1 MLTREELL
9 KTAALAKLELSE
21 DEIPALLRE
30 MEEIIAFAGRIDAAA
45 PEDFPSLTGV
55 PVCPLREDIPAPC
68 FPQSEI
74 LREAGGGCEGFFQLL
89 GRR

>member
-1 MLTREELL
+1 MFTREELL
-9 KTAALAKLELSE
+9 KTAALAQLELSE

-30 MEEIIAFAGRIDAAA
+30 MEEIVAFAGRIGAAA
-45 PEDFPSLTGV
+45 PEEVRSLSDV

-74 LREAGGGCEGFFQLL
+74 LREAGGSREGFFQLL
-89 GRR
+89 GKR